1 MTMKLA
7 IYTECVSPHQ
17 LPMAKEIAKFLDGG
31 NFCNIYDHPLKQE
44 RIDMGW
50 NASVTEKWEIVAS
63 ERKVEVKKIV
73 ESAEVLMS
81 SMRDLA
87 LFEHRSNVGLLT
99 VYYGERWFKPRLGML
114 RLMSPSYLKMAWRFI
129 RLLRNRNN
137 VVYYPMGIHAAG
149 DMARL
154 CGLFSGDFKCL
165 FRTPKLEFERRPG
178 GRIWLKNDDGRAGA
192 KYCLDKMRMW
202 GYFVEPSKYDAL
214 PVQESAKTKPREIR
228 VLWVGRLLNL
238 KRVDAIVRAV
248 GEHANL
254 KRVDDSL
261 PKMTLDIYGTGPK
274 EKSLKK
280 MAAKYGD
287 FIRFHPP
294 VPISEV
300 RRLMREHD
308 VYVLAS
314 NGYEGWGAVVSEA
327 LEEGMKVVG
336 TYEAGS
342 SGTMLPKSNL
352 FHAGDWKGLLN
363 ILRRGPQSIDADVWS
378 AASFAKTLVNE
389 VCK

>member
-137 VVYYPMGIHAAG
+137 VVYYPMGIHAAA

-228 VLWVGRLLNL
+228 VLWVGRLLNW

-363 ILRRGPQSIDADVWS
+363 ILRRGPQPIDADVWS